1 MQKLQSRH
9 SADFSRSSLTIC
21 FDRDNDDTLTASS
34 GEGFDG
40 RMYGGSGDDELKGGC
55 GDNDL
60 FGGSGDDT
68 LTGGDCSEPNHFD
81 CGPGIDTITNFDAGQ
96 GDTKTGDC
104 EHF

>member
-40 RMYGGSGDDELKGGC
+40 RMYGGSGDD
-55 GDNDL
+55 
-60 FGGSGDDT
+60 T
-68 LTGGDCSEPNHFD
+68 LTGDDCSEPNHFD